1 MYGFNKRTGL
11 NYVGSFIPSQK
22 QTEHF
27 RRQYRIRDNGKLCTC
42 RRDLHGEPFAQC
54 QNFFAT
60 GKAYEHFISNCNFNL
75 MIMNVEIK
83 KRELCFSI
91 FPPLL

>member
-1 MYGFNKRTGL
+1 MLDHSFQAKNKLNIFADSIGFAIMG
-11 NYVGSFIPSQK
+11 NYV
-22 QTEHF
+22 
-27 RRQYRIRDNGKLCTC
+27 LVA
-42 RRDLHGEPFAQC
+42 DLHGEPFAQC